1 MNVGSAEAAKI
12 TLEAITPLFL
22 GGADPAG
29 LPEMRAA
36 SVRGLLRFWWRALA
50 GGALGSAN
58 LRALH
63 KAETDVFGST
73 DSASPIVVRVT
84 GTGAPQ
90 RFRSTRPGVNYLLWS
105 VVRTGRQCLP
115 PGTRLDLTLHLRT
128 GVQAA
133 TPLLR
138 ALRSLWLLTQLGG
151 LGARSRRAAGSLQV
165 VAMTGTPADGLPPF
179 PVKART
185 PAELQRHLAEGLNVL
200 RALTTAE
207 LVDAASPSLPDFDV
221 LHPKCFEVIVLDRV
235 WRTWEDALDAIG
247 SHFQQFRSRRPP
259 DYGNVKAVI
268 AKNTSVL
275 ASVQRAAFGL
285 PIVFYYRSLG
295 GQKDTLEG
303 RDHDRRSS
311 PLSIRCVRLANGEYT
326 ILLTLFRAA
335 VLEQARSEKLK
346 LKNAAV
352 TAAAPDLRLIDT
364 FLSGISAVA
373 PVLKVS
379 FL

>member
-1 MNVGSAEAAKI
+1 MNVGLAEPVRI
-12 TLEAITPLFL
+12 TLETVTPLFL
-22 GGADPAG
+22 GGAEPAG
-29 LPEMRAA
+29 PSELRAA
-36 SVRGLLRFWWRALA
+36 SIRGLLRFWWRALA

-73 DSASPIVVRVT
+73 ESASPIIVRVT
-84 GTGAPQ
+84 GIGVPQ

-115 PGTRLDLTLHLRT
+115 PGARLDLALQLRA
-128 GVQAA
+128 GLRDD
-133 TPLLR
+133 TPLLS
-138 ALRSLWLLTQLGG
+138 ALRSLWLLAQLGG
-151 LGARSRRAAGSLQV
+151 LGARSRRAGGSLQV
-165 VAMTGTPADGLPPF
+165 VALTRTPPDGLPPF
-179 PVKART
+179 SVKART
-185 PAELQRHLAEGLNVL
+185 PAELQRHLAEGLDAL

-207 LVDAASPSLPDFDV
+207 LGDAASPVLPDFDV
-221 LHPKCFEVIVLDRV
+221 LHPNCFEVTVLDRS
-235 WRTWEDALDAIG
+235 WPTWEDALDAIG
-247 SHFQQFRSRRPP
+247 SHFQQFRSRRQP

-268 AKNTSVL
+268 AKQTRTL
-275 ASVQRAAFGL
+275 APVERAAFGL

-311 PLSIRCVRLANGEYT
+311 PLSIRCVRLANGQYT

-346 LKNAAV
+346 LKYAGV
-352 TAAAPDLRLIDT
+352 TANAPDLRLIDN
-364 FLSGISAVA
+364 FLSGIPALA
-373 PVLKVS
+373 PVLKVN
-379 FL
+379 FR